1 MIVTVSLTPYSR
13 LDQLTIG
20 IAVGE
25 NGSVVAAIGS
35 EDLLRSDSIGTSVH
49 CHYGQDEFVIEVE
62 WFSEE
67 ELESQLSE
75 HLGLYQ
81 AAYLG
86 HDDEP
91 GQRRETASAEAALD
105 TFRVMSAD
113 RMNWGELETI
123 LSKEDEDVMNVFMT
137 WVRDMNIPDEAQTET
152 FLDINACLGYLK
164 RLTISPKSDS
174 EIKAWPFIRKIK

>member
-1 MIVTVSLTPYSR
+1 MTVSLILYRR
-13 LDQLTIG
+13 LDELTID

-62 WFSEE
+62 WFSDE
-67 ELESQLSE
+67 ELESQLFQ

-86 HDDEP
+86 HDEP
-91 GQRRETASAEAALD
+91 GQRRDTASAEAALD
-105 TFRVMSAD
+105 TFRVMSAG

-123 LSKEDEDVMNVFMT
+123 LSKEDEDAMDVFMG
-137 WVRDMNIPDEAQTET
+137 WVQDMKIPNEVQTET
-152 FLDINACLGYLK
+152 ILGFNACLDYLK
-164 RLTISPKSDS
+164 RLTISPKSGS
-174 EIKAWPFIRKIK
+174 EIKAWSFIRKVK